1 MTPTLILTVALLV
14 GLGLNQMNE
23 HEQDKKR

>member
-1 MTPTLILTVALLV
+1 MTPTLILTLALLV

-23 HEQDKKR
+23 QEQGKKR